1 MEQYAVND
9 EVNALLSVS
18 VVPFSG
24 QKAGQRLG
32 APDTFECIQLTVNFY
47 RIRRGCIRNAVE
59 NRFFV

>member
-9 EVNALLSVS
+9 EVNALLSMS

-24 QKAGQRLG
+24 QIAGQRLG

-47 RIRRGCIRNAVE
+47 
-59 NRFFV
+59 